1 MAANR
6 IYRCMLSK
14 QTFNSGPLMSEYL
27 YPLISEYL
35 CPLVSEYLCPLMSEY
50 LYALSCLNIY
60 APSCPDSSCLNIYA
74 PSCLPFMSDYLWFH
88 IIWLG
93 GVLQSQW
100 SIMQKYICGR
110 IAWGE
115 VPVTVC
121 YAMAIRKPNMA
132 SIVIPWAG
140 SMGNILFSAYVSSP
154 PTPLSSG

>member
-1 MAANR
+1 MH
-6 IYRCMLSK
+6 
-14 QTFNSGPLMSEYL
+14 P
-27 YPLISEYL
+27 
-35 CPLVSEYLCPLMSEY
+35 
-50 LYALSCLNIY
+50 
-60 APSCPDSSCLNIYA
+60 SCLNIYA

-132 SIVIPWAG
+132 SIVANIPWAG
-140 SMGNILFSAYVSSP
+140 SMVFSAYVSSP
-154 PTPLSSG
+154 PPPYRQANMVSLKQDISPYFRLNHAVMYMYICALYDLLFRPDTSN